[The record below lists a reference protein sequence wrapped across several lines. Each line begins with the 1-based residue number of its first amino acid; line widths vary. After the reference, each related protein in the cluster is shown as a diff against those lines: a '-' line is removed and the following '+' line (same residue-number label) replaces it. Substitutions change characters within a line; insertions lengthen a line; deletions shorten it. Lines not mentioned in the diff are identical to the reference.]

1 MYIDTAAVY
10 HENNYVFG
18 AARLSTIEYKK
29 VVCKSTEYLDL
40 STLQYPCY
48 KDNDDA
54 SPPVDI
60 PLTDLSAARN
70 KYEQLLNDGLITH
83 DTKSISFFINIF
95 NPSTSRLCIL
105 EMTITKLP
113 TGEYESRH
121 EAKTTRFGDDRFSP
135 SRSFEVIIGL
145 EIAVELY
152 FKVKYIIQSKGIGEQ
167 FSDNWLIYEWLLL
180 IGLFILLIL
189 DLIVYSQVSNDSIEF
204 TSNTYTDFS
213 KSMDL
218 IKGEL
223 DLTSIISFLFGLRF
237 IKYLRL
243 IPVWG
248 PMVLAVIQSISARDV
263 LLYIFVF
270 FLMMIILCFS
280 YDVSFG
286 VEVEVFAQLITSF
299 FELFCSSFNQEY
311 SRTYNLDKR
320 PLFTIYFVIYV
331 LLSLILVNLFVG
343 IISDVY
349 ISIIIYYFIIYCYF
363 IYFIKIDLSKSQRR
377 I

>member
-1 MYIDTAAVY
+1 M
-10 HENNYVFG
+10 
-18 AARLSTIEYKK
+18 
-29 VVCKSTEYLDL
+29 DL
-40 STLQYPCY
+40 NDLQYPCY
-48 KDNDDA
+48 KDNDDESA
-54 SPPVDI
+54 PVDI
-60 PLTDLSAARN
+60 SLTDLTVARN
-70 KYEQLLNDGLITH
+70 QYESLLSNGLITH
-83 DTKSISFFINIF
+83 DTKSITFFINIF
-95 NPSTSRLCIL
+95 NPSTSRLCLL

-113 TGEYESRH
+113 TGEYESKH
-121 EAKTTRFGDDRFSP
+121 EARTTRFGDDRFSP
-135 SRSFEVIIGL
+135 SRSFEVVIAA
-145 EIAVELY
+145 EIFVELY

-180 IGLFILLIL
+180 IGLVILLLL
-189 DLIVYSQVSNDSIEF
+189 DLIVYAQVANDSVEF
-204 TSNTYTDFS
+204 TSTEYTDFS
-213 KSMDL
+213 HSMDL

-223 DLTSIISFLFGLRF
+223 DLTSIITFMFGLRF

-286 VEVEVFAQLITSF
+286 VEVEVFSQLVTSF
-299 FELFCSSFNQEY
+299 FELFCASFNQEY
-311 SRTYNLDKR
+311 QRTYDLERR
-320 PLFTIYFVIYV
+320 PLFTAYFVIYV

-349 ISIIIYYFIIYCYF
+349 ILLIIFFI
-363 IYFIKIDLSKSQRR
+363 
-377 I
+377 